1 VANQRHW
8 HYGSYLL
15 LRIHLPKGHK
25 MKTVQITPQIAFAN
39 GKRMMATQFNVVSIQ
54 DNLFDHVI
62 FKYTLFDENMVWSG
76 ESTYELV
83 GLEQYQTW
91 FATPEGAFEIVAAG
105 IGLNI
110 IPVGGKTV
118 FIEAA

>member
-1 VANQRHW
+1 
-8 HYGSYLL
+8 
-15 LRIHLPKGHK
+15 

-76 ESTYELV
+76 ESTYELL

-110 IPVGGKTV
+110 IPVAGKTV

>member
-1 VANQRHW
+1 
-8 HYGSYLL
+8 
-15 LRIHLPKGHK
+15 

-54 DNLFDHVI
+54 DNLFDHVV
-62 FKYTLFDENMVWSG
+62 FKYTLYDENMVWSG
-76 ESTYELV
+76 ESTYELN

-105 IGLNI
+105 IGLHI
-110 IPVGGKTV
+110 IPKDGKTV

>member
-1 VANQRHW
+1 
-8 HYGSYLL
+8 
-15 LRIHLPKGHK
+15 

-39 GKRMMATQFNVVSIQ
+39 GKRMLATQFNVVSIQ

>member
-1 VANQRHW
+1 
-8 HYGSYLL
+8 
-15 LRIHLPKGHK
+15 

-62 FKYTLFDENMVWSG
+62 FKYTLYDENMVWSG
-76 ESTYELV
+76 ESTYELN

-110 IPVGGKTV
+110 IPVEGKTV